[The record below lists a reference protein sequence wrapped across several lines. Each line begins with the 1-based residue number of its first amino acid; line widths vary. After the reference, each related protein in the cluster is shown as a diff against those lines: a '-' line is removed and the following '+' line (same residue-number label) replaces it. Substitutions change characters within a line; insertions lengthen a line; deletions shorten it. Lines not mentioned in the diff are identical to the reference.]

1 MKVKKLLALVLSALM
16 AVTML
21 TACGGGSGVKT
32 VSVDRGEVEELY
44 ADEGYEISVTTSDVA
59 STAAKQ
65 VAALIV
71 ERDYGSVT
79 KEFISSEL
87 SARLPQGV
95 IGYYTFATKASI
107 EASSATLELLVAGT
121 IWTLY
126 AAGYG
131 DSYGVAVVD
140 VTTADDVACC
150 LIVAVAQ

>member
-32 VSVDRGEVEELY
+32 VSVDREEVEELY

-65 VAALIV
+65 VAALV
-71 ERDYGSVT
+71 AERDYGSTT

-107 EASSATLELLVAGT
+107 EASSATLESLVAGT

-131 DSYGVAVVD
+131 DSYGAAVVD

-150 LIVAVAQ
+150 LIVTVVQ